1 MKTEWFKEYSD
12 CLLRDMEF
20 KVYGHAGTPILV
32 FPSQNGRFFDFENNG
47 MVHTVEHLIDEEEFS
62 FSAVIALIRNLGL
75 LKGEIIAIALI

>member
-32 FPSQNGRFFDFENNG
+32 FPSQNGRFFDF
-47 MVHTVEHLIDEEEFS
+47 
-62 FSAVIALIRNLGL
+62 
-75 LKGEIIAIALI
+75 AIALI